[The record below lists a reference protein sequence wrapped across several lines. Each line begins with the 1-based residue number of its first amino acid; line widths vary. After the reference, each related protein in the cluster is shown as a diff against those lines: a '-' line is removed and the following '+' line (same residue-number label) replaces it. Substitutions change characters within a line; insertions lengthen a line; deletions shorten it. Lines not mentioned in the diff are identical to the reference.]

1 MLLKNNMNWIFAKH
15 TDYLDNH
22 GFKDNEIVKFG
33 RDTAKSL
40 VREAIQNSCD
50 ALDVERHSTV
60 KVVIK
65 QGSISKG
72 QLPNFSQIEDHI
84 KNCVHES
91 NDPSENAEI
100 QRHIDAFERDSYRY
114 IEISDYNTTG
124 MGEKAFEGFTQGVYK
139 SSQKAAGSQGSKGV
153 GKAAYYASSYLRTM
167 LISAK
172 SDEELRFRGIAKLS
186 NHKDPEDENGKL
198 NYKGFYGDLATKEE
212 DEIPEGFIRTE
223 NGTSIFIIGLWNL
236 EDLESEIIKEVLRN
250 YWFAI
255 YKDQL
260 HVNVNN
266 TEIRSHNLGDFIT
279 TYFTDFKDYVRG
291 GNQNPRPFFETVK
304 NGQRFEKQIRNIG
317 TCHLWLHQDSL
328 FQLGAVARFRKT
340 KMLIYKEKNL
350 DVGYVGVFLCDNEDG
365 NIFLKE
371 IENEAHDTWSEKENP
386 LYTSRAKVT
395 LQEIKEFI
403 LEKYKE
409 FAGLN
414 NSTAFTIDTIDD
426 LFNFSSAK
434 GQSVKNKAPVKRPE
448 PLPTEETKER
458 IIDKAI
464 FKAFNENG
472 NIFYRLTLFS
482 SISKKKQKFKVSMG
496 TDSSKE
502 EVKILES
509 SKGILAGSFITL
521 DIQKGENVID
531 KIQLDS
537 PFLVAP
543 SIISVSN

>member
-1 MLLKNNMNWIFAKH
+1 MNWIFAKH

-50 ALDVERHSTV
+50 ALDVEKHSTV

-65 QGSISKG
+65 QGRISKG
-72 QLPNFSQIEDHI
+72 QLLNFSQIEDHI
-84 KNCVHES
+84 KNCLHKS

-100 QRHIDAFERDSYRY
+100 QRHIDAFERDGYRY

-124 MGEKAFEGFTQGVYK
+124 MGLNAFEGFTQGVYK
-139 SSQKAAGSQGSKGV
+139 SSQKVAGSQGSKGV

-167 LISAK
+167 LISTK
-172 SDEELRFRGIAKLS
+172 SDEGLRFRGIAKLS

-236 EDLESEIIKEVLRN
+236 DDLESEIIKEVLRN

-260 HVNVNN
+260 HVNVND
-266 TEIRSHNLGDFIT
+266 TELRSHNLGDFIT

-291 GNQNPRPFFETVK
+291 GNQNPRPFFETVEK
-304 NGQRFEKQIRNIG
+304 GKQFEKEIRNIG
-317 TCHLWLHQDSL
+317 TCHLWLHQDPL

-350 DVGYVGVFLCDNEDG
+350 DMGYAGVFLCDNEEG

-371 IENEAHDTWSEKENP
+371 IENEAHDIWNEKENP
-386 LYTSRAKVT
+386 LYTTRARVT

-403 LEKYKE
+403 LQKYKE

-414 NSTAFTIDTIDD
+414 DSTAFTIDTIDD
-426 LFNFSSAK
+426 LFNFSSSK
-434 GQSVKNKAPVKRPE
+434 GQSINKKAPIKRPQ
-448 PLPTEETKER
+448 PLPGEETKER

-472 NIFYRLTLFS
+472 NIYYRLTLFS
-482 SISKKKQKFKVSMG
+482 SVSKKGQKFKVSMG

-509 SKGILAGSFITL
+509 GKGIPAGSFITL

-531 KIQLDS
+531 KIRLDS